1 MEGNSCRGGVSIVCD
16 EEGAMLP
23 LVLNFICAVLL
34 PWCSET
40 VPSRQ
45 GHQPAVCIE
54 GWQTALASPLPALR
68 ALASCQGPYMW
79 WNETPTYSPPKRKKE
94 RVHVK
99 KLVKSETWHQYQFP
113 GFDVVLWLWNLEE
126 DVATHSSILAW
137 RIPRTK
143 EPGGLQSMRS
153 QRVRHNWSDLAPGY
167 EDGRS
172 LIMNPT
178 DLAVQFSTLC
188 EYVTMS

>member
-23 LVLNFICAVLL
+23 LVLDFICAVLL

-99 KLVKSETWHQYQFP
+99 NWWNLRHGTNISFLVLMLYYGYETWRRTWPPTPVFLP
-113 GFDVVLWLWNLEE
+113 GE
-126 DVATHSSILAW
+126 
-137 RIPRTK
+137 
-143 EPGGLQSMRS
+143 S
-153 QRVRHNWSDLAPGY
+153 QGQ
-167 EDGRS
+167 RS
-172 LIMNPT
+172 LVGYSPCGHKESDT
-178 DLAVQFSTLC
+178 T
-188 EYVTMS
+188 EVT